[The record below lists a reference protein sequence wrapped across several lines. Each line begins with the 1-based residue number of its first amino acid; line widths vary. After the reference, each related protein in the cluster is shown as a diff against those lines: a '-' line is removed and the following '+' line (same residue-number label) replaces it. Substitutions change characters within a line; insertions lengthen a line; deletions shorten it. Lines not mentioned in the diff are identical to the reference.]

1 MTRKVILD
9 TDPGIDDAVAIAW
22 ALGEPRLEVLALTAV
37 AGNVG
42 ADQATRN
49 VHAILAQLD
58 PPRWPRIGAAAPPD
72 HPNETHA
79 EHIHG
84 ADGLGNAEFPVAE
97 LHNVHSSDKVL
108 TDIIR
113 AHPHDVTVIALGPL
127 TNLARALARDP
138 ELASLIGQVVIM
150 GGAVNGIGN
159 VTPSAEF
166 NIYCDPPAAR
176 AVFRSHLTKTLI
188 PLDVTN
194 QLVMTFDFLDQ
205 LDERTHSG
213 KFLRRVL
220 PFAYRSH
227 RQELGME
234 GIHIHDAV
242 AVVAATYPEL
252 FTTEGLHGDVETAGA
267 LTRGMTVFD
276 RRTHNRQRRNMDVAL
291 EMDVAAVRDVILR
304 GLRW

>member
-37 AGNVG
+37 AGNVS
-42 ADQATRN
+42 AEQATRN
-49 VHAILAQLD
+49 VHTLVAQLD
-58 PPRWPRIGAAAPPD
+58 PPRWPRIGAAAPSD
-72 HPNETHA
+72 HPLDAHA
-79 EHIHG
+79 QHIHG

-108 TDIIR
+108 TDVVR
-113 AHPHDVTVIALGPL
+113 AHPHEVTVIALGPL
-127 TNLARALARDP
+127 TNLARALSRDP

-150 GGAVNGIGN
+150 GGAVGGVGN

-166 NIYCDPPAAR
+166 NIYCDPPSAR
-176 AVFRSHLTKTLI
+176 VVFRSHATKTLA
-188 PLDVTN
+188 PLDVTS
-194 QLVMTFDFLDQ
+194 QLVMTYDFLDQ
-205 LDERTHSG
+205 LDEGSRSG
-213 KFLRRVL
+213 KLLRRVL

-252 FTTEGLHGDVETAGA
+252 FTTEGLNGDVETSGD

-276 RRTHNRQRRNMDVAL
+276 RRSHNRQRRNMDVAL

-304 GLRW
+304 GLKW

>member
-37 AGNVG
+37 AGNVS
-42 ADQATRN
+42 AEQATRN
-49 VHAILAQLD
+49 VHTLVAQLD
-58 PPRWPRIGAAAPPD
+58 PPRWPRIGAATPPD

-108 TDIIR
+108 TDIVH
-113 AHPHDVTVIALGPL
+113 AHPHEVTIVALGPL
-127 TNLARALARDP
+127 TNLARALSRDP
-138 ELASLIGQVVIM
+138 ELASLISQVVIM

-166 NIYCDPPAAR
+166 NIFCDPAAAR
-176 AVFRSHLTKTLI
+176 AAFRSHVTKTLV

-205 LDERTHSG
+205 LDEKTRCG
-213 KFLRRVL
+213 RFLRRVL

-234 GIHIHDAV
+234 GIHVHDAV
-242 AVVAATYPEL
+242 AAVAATYPEL
-252 FTTEGLHGDVETAGA
+252 FTTEGLNGDVETSGT

-276 RRTHNRQRRNMDVAL
+276 RRSHHRQRRNMDVAL